1 MITIDETAKERGT
14 MGLVVSFADEN
25 GTATAPTTMTW
36 SLVDVNGT
44 VINSRS
50 DVVVTTPEA
59 SETIVL
65 SGADLQITTAEQ
77 AAGYTV
83 VKRRLVVEITFT
95 SDLGSGL
102 PAKEVAEITVEN
114 LPKVV
119 TPVA

>member
-14 MGLVVSFADEN
+14 IALVVSFADEN
-25 GTATAPTTMTW
+25 GTPTAPTTMTW

-50 DVVVTTPEA
+50 DVTVTTPEA

-65 SGADLQITTAEQ
+65 SGADLQITAAEQ
-77 AAGYTV
+77 SAGYAL
-83 VKRRLVVEITFT
+83 VKRRFVVEITFT

-102 PAKEVAEITVEN
+102 PAKEVAAFLIEN
-114 LPKVV
+114 LPKVA
-119 TPVA
+119 T